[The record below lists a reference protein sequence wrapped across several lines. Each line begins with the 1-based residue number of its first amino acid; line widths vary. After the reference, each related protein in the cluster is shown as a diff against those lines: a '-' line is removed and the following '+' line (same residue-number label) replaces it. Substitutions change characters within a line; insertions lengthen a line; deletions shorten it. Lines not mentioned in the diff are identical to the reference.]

1 MDSDSILSATST
13 APAPIQ
19 ECPPKTV
26 SASRWPQPWQ
36 QMMLQRA
43 LPTAHYLFKTESHTF
58 AFSVAANAILSFFPF
73 VFLLMW
79 LIRNV
84 FHSQAM
90 LLVVDQLVRDH
101 LPVAQGFVVRNL
113 GAILDKAGNRIQ
125 IASIVMLLIS
135 SSGVFLPLE
144 VAFNRIWGFPK
155 NRSYFGNQLISLALA
170 FACGTLALLSI
181 ALAAGNESALAF
193 IMQGHAD
200 FIVKVLAFIALKAFA
215 TMAGIAIFFLIYWIL
230 PNGKV
235 TARSVLPA
243 AIAMG
248 LLWEIAKYV
257 YMVVLPW
264 LNFRDV
270 YGPFYVSVT
279 LMFWAFISGLMVL
292 AGAHLAAGPGVEMV
306 KPQAGLGAPV

>member
-1 MDSDSILSATST
+1 
-13 APAPIQ
+13 
-19 ECPPKTV
+19 
-26 SASRWPQPWQ
+26 
-36 QMMLQRA
+36 
-43 LPTAHYLFKTESHTF
+43 
-58 AFSVAANAILSFFPF
+58 
-73 VFLLMW
+73 
-79 LIRNV
+79 
-84 FHSQAM
+84 
-90 LLVVDQLVRDH
+90 
-101 LPVAQGFVVRNL
+101 
-113 GAILDKAGNRIQ
+113 
-125 IASIVMLLIS
+125 
-135 SSGVFLPLE
+135 VFLPLE

-155 NRSYFGNQLISLALA
+155 NRSYFGNQLVSLVLA

-235 TARSVLPA
+235 TARGVLPA

-292 AGAHLAAGPGVEMV
+292 AGAHLAAGPGVETV
-306 KPQAGLGAPV
+306 KRQAGLSAPV